1 MPNRRVGRL
10 FVTLALVALPAAAYG
25 DEADR
30 VRESIEILDELT
42 RAGDNAIP
50 TYILERAEAAVV
62 IPSFLKGG
70 FIVGAE
76 HGKGILSVRDGAA
89 GTWSPPTFVA
99 LTGGS
104 FGVQIGF
111 ESVDLVLL
119 VMNRGA
125 VNQLLQ
131 DKFTLGAS
139 ASVAAG
145 PVGRSARAGTDYHLE
160 SQILAYSRAKGLF
173 AGATLNGT
181 VLQSDHSAIEAF
193 YGRRLSSR
201 DIVLENAVTP
211 TQIPAL
217 ANQWRSAVARHTG
230 AATTA
235 VPTTGQGR

>member
-10 FVTLALVALPAAAYG
+10 FVALALVALPAAAYG
-25 DEADR
+25 DKADR
-30 VRESIEILDELT
+30 VRGSIEILDELT

-50 TYILERAEAAVV
+50 TCILERAEGAIV
-62 IPSFLKGG
+62 IPAFLKGG

-76 HGKGILSVRDGAA
+76 HGKGILSVRDRAT

-104 FGVQIGF
+104 FGAQIGF

-125 VNQLLQ
+125 VGQLLQ
-131 DKFTLGAS
+131 DKFTFGAS

-145 PVGRSARAGTDYHLE
+145 PVGCSARAGTDYHLE

-201 DIVLENAVTP
+201 EIVLENAVAP
-211 TQIPAL
+211 RQIPAL